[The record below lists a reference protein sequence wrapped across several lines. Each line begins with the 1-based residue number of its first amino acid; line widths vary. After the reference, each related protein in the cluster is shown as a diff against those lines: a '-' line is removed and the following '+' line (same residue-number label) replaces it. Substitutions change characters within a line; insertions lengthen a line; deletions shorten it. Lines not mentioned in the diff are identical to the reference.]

1 LKDAE
6 EAIKIDPTF
15 VKGYIRKSLV
25 LSAMKEYTK
34 AMEAAQAAS
43 DADTERK
50 HTKEI
55 EEQMQKVSMALYTQ
69 RSGETEEETLQRAMR
84 DPEVAVSAYISLP
97 LDLHANA
104 DDWPTVNY
112 AGSGH

>member
-1 LKDAE
+1 LKDSE
-6 EAIKIDPTF
+6 EAIKTDPTF

-25 LSAMKEYTK
+25 LYAMKEYSK

-50 HTKEI
+50 HTREI
-55 EEQMQKVSMALYTQ
+55 EEQMQKVSLALYTQ

-84 DPEVAVSAYISLP
+84 DPEVAVSTFVL
-97 LDLHANA
+97 LL
-104 DDWPTVNY
+104 
-112 AGSGH
+112 